1 MKKTIIYLLLAVF
14 LAIVLQPNLGNTLKK
29 GNDRVPENTETG
41 YPATNDSMELKA
53 DVSNITICIDAE
65 NTDDVDDKESEDI
78 NLQIAKSIGNKLRD
92 AGYKVVYTREDN
104 SSMTSEQRMAIAKQ
118 SKADYLLS
126 VSTNHDTNRMQK
138 GYSIMTQNNKQLI
151 ELSEEITAQLDT
163 INFSEFQGLDSDHY
177 DNFPILTNK
186 DIPSILLEIGYI
198 TNEEDITK
206 LKDETYQEKIG
217 DAIAKSYV
225 KIIK

>member
-1 MKKTIIYLLLAVF
+1 
-14 LAIVLQPNLGNTLKK
+14 
-29 GNDRVPENTETG
+29 
-41 YPATNDSMELKA
+41 
-53 DVSNITICIDAE
+53 
-65 NTDDVDDKESEDI
+65 
-78 NLQIAKSIGNKLRD
+78 
-92 AGYKVVYTREDN
+92 
-104 SSMTSEQRMAIAKQ
+104 
-118 SKADYLLS
+118 
-126 VSTNHDTNRMQK
+126 
-138 GYSIMTQNNKQLI
+138 MTQNNKQLI

-206 LKDETYQEKIG
+206 LKDEIYQEKIG